1 MQIQPGSAS
10 VTGGLARPDS
20 PRLAPRNLSR
30 SAAGEAGAFVVPDGP
45 RTRAPEAA
53 AAIASGFDED
63 AKPARAL
70 PRGSLVN
77 LLV

>member
-1 MQIQPGSAS
+1 MQIQTGTAS
-10 VTGGLARPDS
+10 LTGGLSRPES
-20 PRLAPRNLSR
+20 PRIPPRGLSR
-30 SAAGEAGAFVVPDGP
+30 ALAGEAGAFVVPDSP
-45 RTRAPEAA
+45 RARPPEAA
-53 AAIASGFDED
+53 AAIESGFADD

>member
-1 MQIQPGSAS
+1 MQIQPGTTS
-10 VTGGLARPDS
+10 VTGGLARPES
-20 PRLAPRNLSR
+20 PRVAPRNFSR
-30 SAAGEAGAFVVPDGP
+30 SAAGEAGAFVVPEGP
-45 RTRAPEAA
+45 RARAPEAA